1 MQYLPDSILNHYYQ
15 LFYYTAKLQLFSGSC
30 AVFCSKI
37 CFNSTIEIQLLLIA
51 ISAVHIAMGNLYD
64 GVYDPNGALYLYLLY
79 VFLHTC
85 IVLYHFL
92 QALSFSFTSKN
103 LKHGRKPTV

>member
-1 MQYLPDSILNHYYQ
+1 MVI
-15 LFYYTAKLQLFSGSC
+15 A
-30 AVFCSKI
+30 
-37 CFNSTIEIQLLLIA
+37 NSNN
-51 ISAVHIAMGNLYD
+51 SVVHIAMGNLYD
-64 GVYDPNGALYLYLLY
+64 DVYDPNNGALYLYLLY